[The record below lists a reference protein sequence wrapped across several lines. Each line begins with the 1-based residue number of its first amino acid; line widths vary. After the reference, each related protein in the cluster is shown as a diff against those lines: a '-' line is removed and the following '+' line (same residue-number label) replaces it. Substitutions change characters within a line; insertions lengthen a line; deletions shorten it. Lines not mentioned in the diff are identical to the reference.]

1 MKCLFP
7 ICDVEAH
14 SFAFLPSTKDARM
27 YVLLCRGEA
36 LVVDPNRSKAA
47 INLLKQRGIKQL
59 TILLTHEHYDH
70 TCGINLL
77 REHFS
82 CTVVCSVGCAERI
95 CDSRKNLSYYCSAI
109 SEAERCRM
117 SDNDQNELTPFSAEA
132 DRTFTGVMTLPF
144 AGHSLVLTE
153 TFGHSRGSL
162 CALMDGKVLF
172 SGDSLVM
179 GVPVVTRLPGG
190 SIKEFQ
196 RITLPYLQA
205 LPADTWVMPG
215 HHDAGE
221 LSVLLQ
227 SRGEWKNANQQDP
240 RN

>member
-1 MKCLFP
+1 
-7 ICDVEAH
+7 
-14 SFAFLPSTKDARM
+14 M

-36 LVVDPNRSKAA
+36 LVVDPNRSQAA
-47 INLLKQRGIKQL
+47 VKLLAQKEVTQL
-59 TILLTHEHYDH
+59 TVLLTHEHYDH
-70 TCGINLL
+70 TCGINFL

-82 CTVVCSVGCAERI
+82 CTVVCSAGCAERI
-95 CDSRKNLSYYCSAI
+95 SDPRKNLSYYSAAA
-109 SEAERCRM
+109 SEAERRQV
-117 SDNDQNELTPFSAEA
+117 SDNDQKEVIPFASEA
-132 DRTFTGVMTLPF
+132 DRIFTGVMTLPF

-153 TFGHSRGSL
+153 TFGHSRGSI
-162 CALMDGKVLF
+162 CALMDEQVLF

-190 SIKEFQ
+190 SISEF
-196 RITLPYLQA
+196 RKLTLPYLQA

-227 SRGEWKNANQQDP
+227 SRGEWK
-240 RN
+240 

>member
-1 MKCLFP
+1 MAASKLYYQGHGSYR
-7 ICDVEAH
+7 ITTEEGRVI
-14 SFAFLPSTKDARM
+14 
-27 YVLLCRGEA
+27 Y
-36 LVVDPNRSKAA
+36 VDPYAGDGYDLPA
-47 INLLKQRGIKQL
+47 DLVLV
-59 TILLTHEHYDH
+59 THEHYDH